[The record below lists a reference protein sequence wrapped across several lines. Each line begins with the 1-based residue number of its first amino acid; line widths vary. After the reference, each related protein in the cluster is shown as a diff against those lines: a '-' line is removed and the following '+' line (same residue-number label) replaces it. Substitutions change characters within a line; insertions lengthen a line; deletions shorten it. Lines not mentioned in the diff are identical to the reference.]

1 MLRGKLCHPT
11 LQHSMQG
18 MRSEVG
24 KGEQE
29 RKPAPLLRKQKVLLF
44 FFPQECLGRCMGG
57 SLHVSR
63 FLLPPCIAINA
74 RRKLLLL
81 ILPNL

>member
-44 FFPQECLGRCMGG
+44 FFFPRNVLVDVWVEASTFQGFCYHLA
-57 SLHVSR
+57 
-63 FLLPPCIAINA
+63 LL
-74 RRKLLLL
+74 
-81 ILPNL
+81 